1 MVRDFSL
8 GNCAKT
14 AGLVLLNVLP
24 FESTDLVT
32 PFFLFLPSI
41 LLLKEVKLLIVFN
54 LWQVSCL
61 GSYQKLIEIVCMLE
75 FDITCRE

>member
-8 GNCAKT
+8 GDGAKT
-14 AGLVLLNVLP
+14 AGLVLLHVLP

-32 PFFLFLPSI
+32 SLFLFLPSI
-41 LLLKEVKLLIVFN
+41 FLLKEVKLLIVFD

-61 GSYQKLIEIVCMLE
+61 GSYQKLIEVVSMLE
-75 FDITCRE
+75 FDITRRE